1 MIKSV
6 WRPKFERVDNVKII
20 NRYELVNTDVLLTE
34 KKTGWIVLYTCDVC
48 KTNKTNSTTSNV
60 FFDGRTKYNT
70 IEHQTCRSCRS
81 KISEYEIKKNFIP
94 FYKI

>member
-20 NRYELVNTDVLLTE
+20 DRYELVNTDVLLTE

-48 KTNKTNSTTSNV
+48 KTSKTHSTTSKV
-60 FFDGRTKYNT
+60 FSKNT
-70 IEHQTCRSCRS
+70 MQHSAINPS
-81 KISEYEIKKNFIP
+81 KKAE
-94 FYKI
+94 